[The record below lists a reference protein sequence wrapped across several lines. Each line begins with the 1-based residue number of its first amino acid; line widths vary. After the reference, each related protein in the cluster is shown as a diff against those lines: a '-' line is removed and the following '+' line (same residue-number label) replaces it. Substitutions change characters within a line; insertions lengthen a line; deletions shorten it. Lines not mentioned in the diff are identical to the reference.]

1 MISDNPIKILP
12 SFALYTFWQI
22 IGIHDYNY
30 SVYYRKIQRYIFCLA
45 P

>member
-12 SFALYTFWQI
+12 NSFALYIFWQT

-30 SVYYRKIQRYIFCLA
+30 SVYYRKIK
-45 P
+45 